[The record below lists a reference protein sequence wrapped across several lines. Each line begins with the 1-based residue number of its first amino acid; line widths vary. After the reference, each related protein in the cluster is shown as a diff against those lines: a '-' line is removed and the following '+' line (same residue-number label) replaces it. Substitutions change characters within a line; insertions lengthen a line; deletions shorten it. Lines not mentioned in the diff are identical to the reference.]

1 MTKEEWIEYFE
12 LVNDRWPS
20 RLEINHA
27 REVGEIKGEARDV
40 PVDSRLQRERE
51 VRTNLDYQQVP
62 FSNRGSGLSQ
72 S

>member
-40 PVDSRLQRERE
+40 PVDSR
-51 VRTNLDYQQVP
+51 P
-62 FSNRGSGLSQ
+62 
-72 S
+72 